1 MRKKKLLFIMPS
13 LAAGGGEKALVNLLG
28 QLDYGRYEVD
38 LFLLD
43 HGGLFMSLLP
53 PEVRVLPVPVR
64 YERFRRP
71 VLRSVL
77 SSLRAGDAE
86 LAASRLLYAAR
97 SRIGRTTAVREQYGW
112 RYLSRA
118 LAHAVPDRYDAAIG
132 FLEKTSTYFCVDLVR
147 AERKI
152 GWVHIDYDRLGMD
165 PAFDEPYFGKLD
177 HLVTV
182 SEECAAVLKRRFPR
196 YREKVRVIRNI
207 VSPMVVRRMAEAET
221 GDLYGRR
228 EGETIIVSVGRLH
241 PQKGFDL
248 AIDACKRLA
257 DQGRNVR
264 WFVLGEGDERE
275 RLERRIRELGLE
287 GRFALLGVKANPYPY
302 MRQADIYVQP
312 SRFEGKPIAVD
323 EAKMLGLPIVVTDY
337 RAARGQIAHGEN
349 GLIAAMEPESIASAI
364 ARLMDDRALA
374 ERLRRNLALEPLGTE
389 DEARKFEALAGVM
402 GAGEWVGPEDT
413 ARPAGE
419 AGTVRAAGI
428 GEAAES
434 GGWPAAACGSGL
446 RGEAVRAAAAPGIGE
461 AAESGGWP
469 AANGESG
476 HAGGAARPATGTGD
490 PAAGSPGLAGP
501 CSRTAILTEGS
512 GGR

>member
-1 MRKKKLLFIMPS
+1 MNHLHC
-13 LAAGGGEKALVNLLG
+13 GGAERALTSLLG
-28 QLDYGRYEVD
+28 ALDYGRCEVD
-38 LFLLD
+38 LLLFKREGIFLD
-43 HGGLFMSLLP
+43 SLP
-53 PEVRVLPVPVR
+53 PEVRVLEEPRAYRLFDMPVKRALGRAFRSGRPDHALARLIAGAIVR
-64 YERFRRP
+64 TEP
-71 VLRSVL
+71 LP
-77 SSLRAGDAE
+77 
-86 LAASRLLYAAR
+86 AR
-97 SRIGRTTAVREQYGW
+97 SDQRIW
-112 RYLSRA
+112 RYMAWCLPS
-118 LAHAVPDRYDAAIG
+118 PQKRYDCAIG
-132 FLEKTSTYFCVDLVR
+132 FLERGPIYYVLDKVR

-152 GWVHIDYDRLGMD
+152 GWIHIDYDRLGMD

-434 GGWPAAACGSGL
+434 GG
-446 RGEAVRAAAAPGIGE
+446 
-461 AAESGGWP
+461 
-469 AANGESG
+469 
-476 HAGGAARPATGTGD
+476 
-490 PAAGSPGLAGP
+490 
-501 CSRTAILTEGS
+501 
-512 GGR
+512 